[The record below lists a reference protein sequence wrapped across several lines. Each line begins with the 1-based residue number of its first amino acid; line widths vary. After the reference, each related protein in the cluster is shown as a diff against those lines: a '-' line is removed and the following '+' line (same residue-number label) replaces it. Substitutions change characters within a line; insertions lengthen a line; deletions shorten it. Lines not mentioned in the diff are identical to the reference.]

1 MKKNLNNKGFTLVEL
16 LAVIV
21 ILAVIM
27 VIATQQVNK
36 AIKKSRGNAF
46 YETVQSVRKAA
57 QTVCAMDNKITLPT
71 LKDNVDYSTEDI
83 KLTIEMGTAADGTY
97 GATVRVKAVVGGKYD
112 NNTAPTIDSKIYKSE
127 ILAGNNELVIWFKPE
142 CPATLGW

>member
-1 MKKNLNNKGFTLVEL
+1 MNKKGFTLVEL

-46 YETVQSVRKAA
+46 YETVQSIRKSA
-57 QTVCAMDNKITLPT
+57 QTVCAMDNTISTAS
-71 LKDNVDYSTEDI
+71 LKENVDYSEDDISEI
-83 KLTIEMGTAADGTY
+83 KVDSND
-97 GATVRVKAVVGGKYD
+97 VGGPLSGAKVTVTINTEGKYA
-112 NNTAPTIDSKIYKSE
+112 NNTKPVVDDIY
-127 ILAGNNELVIWFKPE
+127 IVKPE
-142 CPATLGW
+142 TGSTTSISFYADCK